1 MGHSS
6 YTYGRGQAEAVE
18 DEDAASETQP
28 PNIGQLRTPAK
39 HQHLIGHKL
48 IGIVLKKCSFRIIK
62 LTNISSE

>member
-1 MGHSS
+1 M
-6 YTYGRGQAEAVE
+6 E